1 MIKTRE
7 RHRGQEHHFQD
18 KTLALS
24 CSMWIFLIK
33 CEIECP
39 TFFNQIEPFLVDM
52 NTIPLA
58 EEMRIATREC
68 RLIDLL
74 DNIGQ
79 PGRLIRIGQIRLQCI
94 RVTLGDSLD
103 DAPMERRL

>member
-1 MIKTRE
+1 
-7 RHRGQEHHFQD
+7 
-18 KTLALS
+18 
-24 CSMWIFLIK
+24 MWIFLIR
-33 CEIECP
+33 CEIEFP
-39 TFFNQIEPFLVDM
+39 RFFGQIGAFIIDM

-79 PGRLIRIGQIRLQCI
+79 PIRLIRIGQIRLQCI